1 MVPMEPQNLNDVPFA
16 GADIFAPLRHF
27 DLLKQGGNAYPE
39 FHSHSD
45 DEVIRVGALTALL
58 TTRSIKSERYEE
70 VLSFCQY
77 GMVRLQAFSFFE
89 SIYEHELAR
98 RAANAGAQGSDER
111 ARKAL
116 IAGLATDNHEVG
128 LAMGREFLET
138 GDPRL
143 MLRAMEKSEW
153 GGGWREAVPW
163 GVRAATLAPT
173 QWPIFVSLYNAL
185 SQANQ
190 WELVEEL
197 ITICLAA
204 GVCTDVSR
212 VYLADVR
219 LAKGDPARALEEL
232 RPFENMD
239 FANRPGMK
247 FLEGTLERIR
257 GDASEKLKLY
267 RKAYGHYQNMNRM
280 DRDQTVKPVVAVEGY
295 KARGALVIP
304 ALPPDART
312 DCVMMAGFPR
322 SGTTL
327 LENALAAHPLVE
339 TFEEVAALRSSIDYI
354 ERVLSER
361 TPRPGTDVELY
372 VAARDRYYSYVD
384 RFSRRPDAKVRVDKL
399 PLRSGDAAFVSKLM
413 PDMRFIFAV
422 RHPFDVVL
430 SCFKQRFGVNPA
442 MANLH
447 TIEEASRFYAFV
459 MEQWFSVHSLDDPRV
474 HYVRYHELVTD
485 FQNVASGTLRFL
497 GLDWDD
503 DVEDFATKAT
513 GRRAKTPSYQKVRQ
527 GLSIGVQSNWKKY
540 DFVFKSPAADPLRPW
555 VRHFGY
561 EDA

>member
-1 MVPMEPQNLNDVPFA
+1 
-16 GADIFAPLRHF
+16 
-27 DLLKQGGNAYPE
+27 
-39 FHSHSD
+39 
-45 DEVIRVGALTALL
+45 
-58 TTRSIKSERYEE
+58 
-70 VLSFCQY
+70 
-77 GMVRLQAFSFFE
+77 
-89 SIYEHELAR
+89 
-98 RAANAGAQGSDER
+98 
-111 ARKAL
+111 
-116 IAGLATDNHEVG
+116 
-128 LAMGREFLET
+128 
-138 GDPRL
+138 
-143 MLRAMEKSEW
+143 
-153 GGGWREAVPW
+153 
-163 GVRAATLAPT
+163 
-173 QWPIFVSLYNAL
+173 
-185 SQANQ
+185 
-190 WELVEEL
+190 
-197 ITICLAA
+197 
-204 GVCTDVSR
+204 
-212 VYLADVR
+212 
-219 LAKGDPARALEEL
+219 
-232 RPFENMD
+232 
-239 FANRPGMK
+239 
-247 FLEGTLERIR
+247 
-257 GDASEKLKLY
+257 
-267 RKAYGHYQNMNRM
+267 
-280 DRDQTVKPVVAVEGY
+280 
-295 KARGALVIP
+295 
-304 ALPPDART
+304 
-312 DCVMMAGFPR
+312 
-322 SGTTL
+322 
-327 LENALAAHPLVE
+327 
-339 TFEEVAALRSSIDYI
+339 
-354 ERVLSER
+354 
-361 TPRPGTDVELY
+361 PRPGTDVELY